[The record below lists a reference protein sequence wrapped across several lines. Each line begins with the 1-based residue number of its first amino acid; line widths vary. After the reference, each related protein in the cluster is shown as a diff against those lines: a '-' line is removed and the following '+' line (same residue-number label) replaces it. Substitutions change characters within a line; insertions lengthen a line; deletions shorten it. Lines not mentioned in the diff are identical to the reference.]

1 MLGFEKMLVPISRV
15 WRAIIIEKTHNDRHH
30 CSHAPYNDLLHVP
43 NVASCPNPSAIA
55 VCCSEHDHS
64 CIRMGRFFSG
74 RGPQSSNMAKRKLS
88 EDTLKSATSKKSR
101 LEEPGASTSKELIQA
116 PVETSVLLR
125 LPSELRNKIYEHV
138 LTADGGLL
146 MLTP

>member
-1 MLGFEKMLVPISRV
+1 
-15 WRAIIIEKTHNDRHH
+15 
-30 CSHAPYNDLLHVP
+30 
-43 NVASCPNPSAIA
+43 
-55 VCCSEHDHS
+55 
-64 CIRMGRFFSG
+64 
-74 RGPQSSNMAKRKLS
+74 MAKRKLS